1 MIKRDITEK
10 MLALSCKFPV
20 VAITGPRQSGKTTL
34 ARSLF
39 PKKTYVT
46 LENPDTLESAVN
58 DPRFF
63 LEKFSTGAVLDE
75 IQRAP
80 KLFSYIQEI
89 VDERKKNGLFIITG
103 SQQFELM
110 SQITQS
116 LAGRVALLTLLP
128 LNYSEIKSQQKKETS
143 IEHQMYLG
151 GYPRIYDQSIAP
163 EDWFLNYIRTYIERD
178 VRLIKNIDDLTSF
191 QRFLKMC
198 AARTGQLLN
207 LTALGNDCGISH
219 NTAKAWL
226 SILEASYITYTL
238 APHHQN
244 FGKRLMK
251 APKLYFWD
259 TGLVCH
265 LLNIQSEE
273 NLAFHAKRGEI
284 FETWVLSELI
294 KNYLNAGKRPSLF
307 FWQDKRHEIDVVI
320 EKGDELIPLEIKS
333 AKTINQDHFKSL
345 AYWCQI
351 AKYDPKKAMLVF
363 AGDEDQKRSQ
373 GHVYSWRNLAK
384 IG

>member
-1 MIKRDITEK
+1 MVNRDIIAKT
-10 MLALSCKFPV
+10 LALSRKFPV
-20 VAITGPRQSGKTTL
+20 LAITGPRQSGKTTL

-39 PKKTYVT
+39 PQKPYVS
-46 LENPDTLESAVN
+46 LENPDTLESAIS

-63 LEKFSTGAVLDE
+63 LEKFSNGAVLDE

-80 KLFSYIQEI
+80 KLFSYIQGF
-89 VDERKKNGLFIITG
+89 VDERKKNGMFIITG

-128 LNYSEIKSQQKKETS
+128 FSYAEINRIQKKQKS
-143 IEHQMYLG
+143 IEHHMYHG
-151 GYPRIYDQSIAP
+151 GYPRIYDQSIDP
-163 EDWFLNYIRTYIERD
+163 EDWFMNYVRTYIERD
-178 VRLIKNIDDLTSF
+178 VRLIKNVDDLTSF

-207 LTALGNDCGISH
+207 LSALGNDCGISH
-219 NTAKAWL
+219 NTAKSWL

-238 APHHQN
+238 APHHKN

-251 APKLYFWD
+251 SPKLYFWD
-259 TGLVCH
+259 TGLVSH
-265 LLNIQSEE
+265 LLNIESAEA
-273 NLAFHAKRGEI
+273 LAIHAKRGEI
-284 FETWVLSELI
+284 FETWVLSELM
-294 KNYLNAGKRPSLF
+294 KSYFNVGKRPPLF
-307 FWQDKRHEIDVVI
+307 FWQDKRHEVDVVI
-320 EKGDELIPLEIKS
+320 EKNTELVPLEIKS
-333 AKTINQDHFKSL
+333 AKTITQDHFKSL

-351 AKYDPKKAMLVF
+351 AKYDAKKAFLIY

-373 GHVYSWRNLAK
+373 GRVYSWRHLTN
-384 IG
+384 IF